1 MDMTLRKTWSLLNKF
16 AIYVLG
22 TSLEIAGSITDE
34 IKLNIERYYFG
45 EEILI
50 DIAETEGSIF
60 IEVTDKKITW
70 RF

>member
-50 DIAETEGSIF
+50 DIAETEGLIF